1 MADDVENHTLR
12 LLQEM
17 RTEMRDGFAR
27 VDQRLTAVE
36 QRLTGVEQHLDGIE
50 QRLSGVEQRLG
61 GVEQRLTGSEQRLG
75 GLEGTVSKVIDAV
88 TSMAKV
94 QEQHSAMLAELVET
108 SRISG
113 GRLNT
118 VEARVGRIEKQAGMT
133 LA

>member
-36 QRLTGVEQHLDGIE
+36 QRLTGVEQRLD
-50 QRLSGVEQRLG
+50 GVEQRLG

-75 GLEGTVSKVIDAV
+75 GLEGTMSKVIDAV
-88 TSMAKV
+88 TTIAKV

-118 VEARVGRIEKQAGMT
+118 VEARVGRIEKQAGVT

>member
-1 MADDVENHTLR
+1 
-12 LLQEM
+12 M
-17 RTEMRDGFAR
+17 RTEMRDGFAH

-36 QRLTGVEQHLDGIE
+36 QRL
-50 QRLSGVEQRLG
+50 G
-61 GVEQRLTGSEQRLG
+61 GVEQWLTAVEQRQS
-75 GLEGTVSKVIDAV
+75 GLEGTMSKVIDAV
-88 TSMAKV
+88 TSIAKV

>member
-17 RTEMRDGFAR
+17 RTEIAGLRDDFAR
-27 VDQRLTAVE
+27 FDQRLTAVE
-36 QRLTGVEQHLDGIE
+36 QRLTGVEQRLDGIE
-50 QRLSGVEQRLG
+50 QRQG
-61 GVEQRLTGSEQRLG
+61 GVEQRLTAVEQRQG
-75 GLEGTVSKVIDAV
+75 GLEGTMSKVIDAL
-88 TSMAKV
+88 TAISKV

>member
-12 LLQEM
+12 LLQEIRTDMAGM
-17 RTEMRDGFAR
+17 REDFAR
-27 VDQRLTAVE
+27 FDQRLTAV
-36 QRLTGVEQHLDGIE
+36 
-50 QRLSGVEQRLG
+50 
-61 GVEQRLTGSEQRLG
+61 EQRLG
-75 GLEGTVSKVIDAV
+75 GLEGTVSKMIDAV

>member
-12 LLQEM
+12 LLQEI
-17 RTEMRDGFAR
+17 RTEMAGLREDFAR
-27 VDQRLTAVE
+27 FDQRLTAVE
-36 QRLTGVEQHLDGIE
+36 QRLDGVEQHLDGI
-50 QRLSGVEQRLG
+50 EQRLG

-88 TSMAKV
+88 TSMATV

>member
-1 MADDVENHTLR
+1 MADDIENHTLR

-17 RTEMRDGFAR
+17 RTEIAGLRDDFAR
-27 VDQRLTAVE
+27 FDQRLTAVE
-36 QRLTGVEQHLDGIE
+36 QRQ
-50 QRLSGVEQRLG
+50 
-61 GVEQRLTGSEQRLG
+61 G
-75 GLEGTVSKVIDAV
+75 GLEGTMSKVIDAV
-88 TSMAKV
+88 TSIAKV

>member
-1 MADDVENHTLR
+1 MTDDIENHTLR

-17 RTEMRDGFAR
+17 RTEMAGLRDDFAR
-27 VDQRLTAVE
+27 FDQRLTAVE
-36 QRLTGVEQHLDGIE
+36 QRLTA
-50 QRLSGVEQRLG
+50 VEQR
-61 GVEQRLTGSEQRLG
+61 QG
-75 GLEGTVSKVIDAV
+75 GLEGTMSKVIDAV
-88 TSMAKV
+88 TAIAKV

>member
-1 MADDVENHTLR
+1 MADDVQNHTLR
-12 LLQEM
+12 LLQEIRTDMAGM
-17 RTEMRDGFAR
+17 REDFAR
-27 VDQRLTAVE
+27 FDQRLTVVE
-36 QRLTGVEQHLDGIE
+36 QRLDGI
-50 QRLSGVEQRLG
+50 EQRLG
-61 GVEQRLTGSEQRLG
+61 GVEQRLTGVEQRQG
-75 GLEGTVSKVIDAV
+75 GLEGTVSKIIDAV

>member
-1 MADDVENHTLR
+1 MAGLRDD
-12 LLQEM
+12 
-17 RTEMRDGFAR
+17 FAR
-27 VDQRLTAVE
+27 FDQRLTAVE
-36 QRLTGVEQHLDGIE
+36 QRL
-50 QRLSGVEQRLG
+50 G
-61 GVEQRLTGSEQRLG
+61 GVEQRQG
-75 GLEGTVSKVIDAV
+75 GLEGTMSKVIDAV
-88 TSMAKV
+88 TSIAKV

>member
-1 MADDVENHTLR
+1 M
-12 LLQEM
+12 
-17 RTEMRDGFAR
+17 
-27 VDQRLTAVE
+27 
-36 QRLTGVEQHLDGIE
+36 
-50 QRLSGVEQRLG
+50 
-61 GVEQRLTGSEQRLG
+61 
-75 GLEGTVSKVIDAV
+75 SKVIDAV
-88 TSMAKV
+88 TGIAKV

>member
-1 MADDVENHTLR
+1 MADDIENHTLR

-17 RTEMRDGFAR
+17 RTEMAGLREDFAR
-27 VDQRLTAVE
+27 FDQRLTA
-36 QRLTGVEQHLDGIE
+36 
-50 QRLSGVEQRLG
+50 VEQRLG
-61 GVEQRLTGSEQRLG
+61 GVEQRLTSVDQRLTAVEQRQG
-75 GLEGTVSKVIDAV
+75 GLEGTMSKVIDAV